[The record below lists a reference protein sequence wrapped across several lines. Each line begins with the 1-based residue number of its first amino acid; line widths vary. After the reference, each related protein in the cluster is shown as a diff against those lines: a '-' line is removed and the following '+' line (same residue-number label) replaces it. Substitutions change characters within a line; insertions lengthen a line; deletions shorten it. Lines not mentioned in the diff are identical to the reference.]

1 MLQYNVNMPTYAEG
15 VVEKATLQPQAV
27 SPIVD
32 ATPAPTINEQEIQH
46 WYTIAS
52 AVAHRY
58 PLPTQCA
65 ITHDDLIQEA
75 CLALLEASALGQPCA
90 DDRTIYSIIRSA
102 IQQAITRYTSP
113 VTHSLDIELYTDD
126 NGVPITLADTLVAA
140 PETDLTER
148 QMRDDLLDSASAFL
162 SSLNTQLA
170 AGTITPANYRKKKQ
184 RFLHKLRKSVSQ
196 NLS

>member
-32 ATPAPTINEQEIQH
+32 ATPAPTINKQEIQR
-46 WYTIAS
+46 WYTIAN
-52 AVAHRY
+52 AVANRY
-58 PLPTQCA
+58 PLLVQCP
-65 ITHDDLIQEA
+65 ITRDDLIQEA
-75 CLALLEASALGQPCA
+75 LLALLEASALGQPCA

-162 SSLNTQLA
+162 SSLTTQLA

-196 NLS
+196 NPS

>member
-1 MLQYNVNMPTYAEG
+1 MPTYAEG

-32 ATPAPTINEQEIQH
+32 AAQASTANEQEIQR
-46 WYTIAS
+46 WYTIAN
-52 AVAHRY
+52 AVANRY
-58 PLPTQCA
+58 PLLVQCP
-65 ITHDDLIQEA
+65 ITRDDLIQEA
-75 CLALLEASALGQPCA
+75 LLALLETSALGQPCA

-113 VTHSLDIELYTDD
+113 VTHSLDTELYTDD
-126 NGVPITLADTLVAA
+126 NGVPITLADTLPA
-140 PETDLTER
+140 PDETDLTER

>member
-32 ATPAPTINEQEIQH
+32 ATPAPTINKQESQH

-75 CLALLEASALGQPCA
+75 CLALLEASTFEQPCM
-90 DDRTIYSIIRSA
+90 DDREAYA
-102 IQQAITRYTSP
+102 IARKAMQRAISRYTSP
-113 VTHSLDIELYTDD
+113 VTHSLDTELYTDD

-140 PETDLTER
+140 LETDLTEH